1 VIHGFREEAW
11 MNRDRFWL
19 TEAQFARIEPY
30 LPRDTRGKPRVDDC
44 RVISGIVH
52 VLKSG
57 GRWIDAPPDYGPRK
71 TLYNR
76 YVRWIPTARPSHA
89 SHPLGQFRAEGITK
103 HPNPLLV
110 FQQPASSDLKFWMLA
125 TKLYCSGMA
134 MTRRGRARQRMLP
147 HRQRSAT
154 MTGTSVDAGTQLLQ
168 NAHGWDILAKK
179 P

>member
-1 VIHGFREEAW
+1 

-76 YVRWIPTARPSHA
+76 YVRWAAKGVWVDLFHARAGGPPAQVLIDSSAVKAHRSASGGKGGSATRPSAARAAGARPRS
-89 SHPLGQFRAEGITK
+89 
-103 HPNPLLV
+103 
-110 FQQPASSDLKFWMLA
+110 
-125 TKLYCSGMA
+125 
-134 MTRRGRARQRMLP
+134 TR
-147 HRQRSAT
+147 
-154 MTGTSVDAGTQLLQ
+154 
-168 NAHGWDILAKK
+168 
-179 P
+179 